1 MRLIFLLALLPLA
14 FGDDSPLV
22 NADDLDPY
30 ENVNEEEFEALF
42 DLDPADDPEEEAR
55 RAEALKENEEKIKEE
70 NELYSEGK
78 NSWFDSLN
86 DFANLPQDEFEAEKT
101 GEVDP
106 PGFGRGLLHPTG
118 EGFLQKEVAKL
129 LFFNDLLFH
138 DIPLKVRTE

>member
-55 RAEALKENEEKIKEE
+55 RTKRRSRRRTSFTARARTPGSTPSTTLPIFLKMSSKLRRQGRLIRPALGGVFFI
-70 NELYSEGK
+70 
-78 NSWFDSLN
+78 
-86 DFANLPQDEFEAEKT
+86 QQ
-101 GEVDP
+101 V
-106 PGFGRGLLHPTG
+106 
-118 EGFLQKEVAKL
+118 KEVAKL

-138 DIPLKVRTE
+138 DILLKVRTG